1 MTATLTRTARRADST
16 AATMLRQ
23 LREGL
28 AQDLRGYG
36 ALRELL
42 ERQFHAALRHQSEEM
57 AALSAGILAQAAEIE
72 AQRAHRRELLVAL
85 LGRAGQPSLRALLDR
100 LPVEMGEPLLAL
112 RQAIERALA
121 ECKAMNLRNAQLI
134 GEQQALMQQLLGR
147 EEHVYAQR

>member
-16 AATMLRQ
+16 AGTLLRQ

-28 AQDLRGYG
+28 SQDLRGYG

-42 ERQFHAALRHQSEEM
+42 DRQFHVALRHQADEI
-57 AALSAGILAQAAEIE
+57 AALSARILAQAAEID
-72 AQRAHRRELLVAL
+72 AQRTHRRELLTAL
-85 LGRAGQPSLRALLDR
+85 LGSVGQPSLRALLER
-100 LPVEMGEPLLAL
+100 LPPEVAEPLLAL

-134 GEQQALMQQLLGR
+134 TEQQALMQQLLGR